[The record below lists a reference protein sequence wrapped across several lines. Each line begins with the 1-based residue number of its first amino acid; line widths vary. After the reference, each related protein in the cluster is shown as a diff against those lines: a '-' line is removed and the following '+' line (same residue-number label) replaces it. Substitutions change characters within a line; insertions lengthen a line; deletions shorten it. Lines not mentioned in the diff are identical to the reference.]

1 METCRMCHFP
11 AELDDV
17 AVGDIAGRFICLR
30 CFHAVAESAKPLP
43 KQLRRMIEE
52 ALAGVE
58 EAA

>member
-1 METCRMCHFP
+1 MECKICHFP

-17 AVGDIAGRFICLR
+17 ALGEITTRFVCLR
-30 CFHAVAESAKPLP
+30 CFHNVAETAKSPS

-52 ALAGVE
+52 ALAEVE